1 MQPSVQRGRRH
12 VARLAIVMPRVLLD
26 HGCVHVEVGEP
37 FERQAVL
44 FEVLR
49 AFGGVEFDLQAITV
63 ATQYA
68 EINAPV
74 VNDRERPPAV
84 GQGSG
89 FASGR
94 LLHEVA
100 ETLLGAN
107 GIPATPVDAFV
118 GGPNAGLR

>member
-1 MQPSVQRGRRH
+1 MT
-12 VARLAIVMPRVLLD
+12 AAILLN

-74 VNDRERPPAV
+74 VNDRERPSAV

>member
-74 VNDRERPPAV
+74 VNDRERPSAV

-89 FASGR
+89 WLWHAGDRLPNFGGR
-94 LLHEVA
+94 GSRL
-100 ETLLGAN
+100 
-107 GIPATPVDAFV
+107 P
-118 GGPNAGLR
+118 

>member
-1 MQPSVQRGRRH
+1 MSRSANHFRAASRAFRGSSR
-12 VARLAIVMPRVLLD
+12 
-26 HGCVHVEVGEP
+26 
-37 FERQAVL
+37 
-44 FEVLR
+44 
-49 AFGGVEFDLQAITV
+49 FGGVEFDLQAITV

-74 VNDRERPPAV
+74 VNDRERPSAV

-89 FASGR
+89 FASRR

-107 GIPATPVDAFV
+107 GIPAH
-118 GGPNAGLR
+118 LRRIYGE